1 MDILGTLARWA
12 HAAYS
17 FIFGL
22 PADVAKMADALW
34 RYVTNVH
41 NVFAW
46 MAGGPQLKFA
56 LTALANLSG
65 ARLLAEAVRDALGRL
80 DGWIWLT
87 EVRPVR
93 DQLTRRIT
101 WLHAWTLSTFR
112 VTWAQMW
119 RYYRA
124 SLVYTNLMVGI
135 ERSARIKA
143 DQAEHAAMLKRVAA
157 AVDQIEREAADG
169 YNSGLH
175 DRLSL
180 VGTLLN
186 DLAGRQPEIKVLV
199 SDLVKAVADLETVD
213 NPILRFII
221 TRALTEVIGKL
232 GIDKLTGDLI
242 SRLLAPL
249 TGHGRAT
256 GLEDVT
262 RDVSGRL
269 NALEAQWGQ
278 FMADGGPEVEQA
290 GKQWRDITSLAA
302 DAALLAFAGLA
313 VADPSAWARGVADT
327 VGTAGNDA
335 LGAIV
340 GLIGKA

>member
-1 MDILGTLARWA
+1 MDILGTLAKWA
-12 HAAYS
+12 RAAYS

-56 LTALANLSG
+56 LAALANLTG
-65 ARLLAEAVRDALGRL
+65 TRLLAEAVRDALARI
-80 DGWIWLT
+80 DGWVWVT

-93 DQLTRRIT
+93 DTLSRRIT
-101 WLHAWTLSTFR
+101 RLAAWTAATFQA
-112 VTWAQMW
+112 TWAQM
-119 RYYRA
+119 YRLYFA
-124 SLVYTNLMVGI
+124 SLAYTRLLTGI
-135 ERSARIKA
+135 ERAARIRA
-143 DQAEHAAMLKRVAA
+143 DQAEHAAMLKRVQAA
-157 AVDQIEREAADG
+157 IDQIEHEAAAG

-175 DRLSL
+175 ARLSL

-186 DLAGRQPEIKVLV
+186 DLADRQPEIRGLV
-199 SDLVKAVADLETVD
+199 STLVKAVFDLETVD
-213 NPILRFII
+213 NPVLRF
-221 TRALTEVIGKL
+221 LVGKLLSEVIGKL

-249 TGHGRAT
+249 TGQAKAG

-262 RDVSGRL
+262 RDVSDRL

-290 GKQWRDITSLAA
+290 GKEWRDITSLAA
-302 DAALLAFAGLA
+302 DAAMLGFLGLA
-313 VADPSAWARGVADT
+313 VTEPRAWARGMADT
-327 VGTAGNDA
+327 VGVAGNDA

-340 GLIGKA
+340 GLIGKL